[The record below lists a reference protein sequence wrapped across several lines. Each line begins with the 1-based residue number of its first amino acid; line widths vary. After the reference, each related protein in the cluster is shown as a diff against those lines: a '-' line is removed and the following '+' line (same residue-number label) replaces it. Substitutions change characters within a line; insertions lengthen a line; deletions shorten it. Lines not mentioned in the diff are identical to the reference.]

1 MNPANFY
8 ATARTN
14 ANGNEYSATLPNLSE
29 YTVKGFVPYYLGW
42 IDRNNIPETYHLTK
56 ISFDGTK
63 LISKPLE
70 ITENADFFY
79 TARNLNPS
87 TTAGFSFASRYNS
100 ASGSYTSY
108 YGSYSANIEAVNKL
122 SLLTQNIQPPAF
134 TFSFIYRTVSG
145 STFGNTLIANYNYN
159 FASIIAFINWLNG
172 TYKINFNSVFS
183 GLTMTDAELSAN
195 DFLSDRAFHYTD
207 SNYDGYI
214 FISACTVGQRVD
226 TNNDSTVQAGYS
238 DIVGSVSV
246 SYKDDDDTFDIYL
259 HSQYHPTGQLQIFYS
274 GTPRINSNPTTF
286 YGYYFGG
293 FDIETDLAEM
303 SDTNEIY
310 QGENWLAYRPYN
322 LLNYRYFY
330 KKMSISE
337 IRFLFAMQPILRYT
351 SDLTNIYYPKIDDGE
366 LTGEFFPSSRL
377 AFEGAPWQITGN
389 VSDNE
394 YNPDSKPPVVISEDE
409 ITTEKRTGADTLPN
423 FTLHVV
429 SGDAFSN
436 FYKLAYYNVSE
447 MGQLISAN
455 AQTFFEALGTAT
467 DYKQSNILD
476 YIVSFRWYPVPIADA
491 TIDTSTNEI
500 QFGYNG
506 ASKLTFST
514 EFGCYLLSNAN
525 RIFDLGSVYVPY
537 RASSQTFLDL
547 EPYTRV
553 SMYLPYIGTVTLQ
566 ANQILGYT
574 IYCKYVIDLVTGI
587 GTAIVDNG
595 FDTIYIGTGKIGV
608 DISVSGNDIVTQ
620 SASIISGLAG
630 MSTGIAHN
638 AVQLAGSAISG
649 NVAGVGTAIVDT
661 IADVATSSLTI
672 ASAKRGNPQ
681 TVGQA
686 SGFGGAYTH
695 QTPYITVQRPAVS
708 IPAKYGHDVGYVCNR
723 TYTIGNISGFTICK
737 NPDLSGLSESPEMLN
752 ELYNIL
758 ITGFYA

>member
-1 MNPANFY
+1 MIPANFY

-14 ANGNEYSATLPNLSE
+14 TNGNEYSATLPNLTDYSD
-29 YTVKGFVPYYLGW
+29 KGFVPYYLGW
-42 IDRNNIPETYHLTK
+42 IDRDNIPETYHLTK

-79 TARNLNPS
+79 TARNVNPL
-87 TTAGFSFASRYNS
+87 TAGGLSFASRYNS
-100 ASGSYTSY
+100 ASGTYTSY
-108 YGSYSANIEAVNKL
+108 YGSYSDNIEAVNKL
-122 SLLTQNIQPPAF
+122 SLLTQNITPPAF
-134 TFSFIYRTVSG
+134 TFSFVYRTVSG
-145 STFGNTLIANYNYN
+145 GVLGNTLIANYNYN
-159 FASIIAFINWLNG
+159 FPSIIAFINWLNG

-183 GLTMTDAELSAN
+183 GITLTDVELSAN
-195 DFLSDRAFHYTD
+195 DFLTDRAFPYVD
-207 SNYDGYI
+207 ISYSGYI
-214 FISACTVGQRVD
+214 IITACTISPRVD
-226 TNNDSTVQAGYS
+226 TINDSSSTAGYS
-238 DIVGSVSV
+238 SIMGSVSV
-246 SYKDDDDTFDIYL
+246 TYKDDADIFDIYL
-259 HSQYHPTGQLQIFYS
+259 HSQYHPTGHVQIFYS
-274 GTPRINSNPTTF
+274 GSPRLYSNPSTF

-303 SDTNEIY
+303 SDTTEIY

-322 LLNYRYFY
+322 LSNYRYFY

-351 SDLTNIYYPKIDDGE
+351 SDLTNVYYPKFEDGE
-366 LTGEFFPSSRL
+366 LTGEFFPASRL
-377 AFEGAPWQITGN
+377 AFDGEPWQITGN
-389 VSDNE
+389 VTDND
-394 YNPDSKPPVVISEDE
+394 YDPDTKPPIVVSEDE
-409 ITTEKRTGADTLPN
+409 VTTERRSGDDTLPN
-423 FTLHVV
+423 YTLHVV

-491 TIDTSTNEI
+491 TIDTSTHDL

-506 ASKLTFST
+506 ASKLTFT
-514 EFGCYLLSNAN
+514 YDGCYRLANAN

-537 RASSQTFLDL
+537 RSSSQSFLDL

-566 ANQILGYT
+566 ANQVLGYT
-574 IYCKYVIDLVTGI
+574 IYCKYVIDLVTGVA
-587 GTAIVDNG
+587 TAIVDNAS
-595 FDTIYIGTGKIGV
+595 DTIYIGTGKIGV
-608 DISVSGNDIVTQ
+608 DISVAGNDIITQ
-620 SASIISGLAG
+620 SASLISGL
-630 MSTGIAHN
+630 TGLTTGVAHN
-638 AVQLAGSAISG
+638 AVQIAGSAISG
-649 NVAGVGTAIVDT
+649 NVSGAGTAVVDT
-661 IADVATSSLTI
+661 IADVTSSALSI

-695 QTPYITVQRPAVS
+695 QNPYITVQRPAVS

-723 TYTIGNISGFTICK
+723 TYTISSISGYTLCD
-737 NPDLSGLSESPEMLN
+737 NPDLSGITATSAELDMLKI
-752 ELYNIL
+752 IL
-758 ITGFYA
+758 CTGFYA

>member
-1 MNPANFY
+1 MNTNEFY
-8 ATARTN
+8 TTARTN
-14 ANGNEYSATLPNLSE
+14 TNGNEYSATLPNLTDYSD
-29 YTVKGFVPYYLGW
+29 KGFVPYYLGW
-42 IDRNNIPETYHLTK
+42 ISRDNIPETYHLTK

-70 ITENADFFY
+70 ITENADLFY
-79 TARNLNPS
+79 TARNVNPIQI
-87 TTAGFSFASRYNS
+87 GGLSFASRYNS
-100 ASGSYTSY
+100 ATGTYTSY
-108 YGSYSANIEAVNKL
+108 YGSYANYIESVNKL
-122 SLLTQNIQPPAF
+122 SLLTQNINPPAF
-134 TFSFIYRTVSG
+134 TFSFVYRTVSG
-145 STFGNTLIANYNYN
+145 STFGNTLIATYNYN
-159 FASIIAFINWLNG
+159 FTSIIDFINWLNG

-183 GLTMTDAELSAN
+183 GITLTDTELSAN
-195 DFLSDRAFHYTD
+195 DFLSNRTFYYSD
-207 SNYDGYI
+207 SSYDGHI
-214 FISACTVGQRVD
+214 FISACTVSPRID
-226 TNNDSTVQAGYS
+226 TNNDSTTNAGNS
-238 DIVGSVSV
+238 AIFGTTSIT
-246 SYKDDDDTFDIYL
+246 YKDENDTFDIYL

-274 GTPRINSNPTTF
+274 GTPSVYSNPITF

-303 SDTNEIY
+303 SDTTEIY

-322 LLNYRYFY
+322 LSNYRYFY

-351 SDLTNIYYPKIDDGE
+351 SDLTNIYYPKFEDGE

-377 AFEGAPWQITGN
+377 AFDGEPWQITGN
-389 VSDNE
+389 VTDND
-394 YNPDSKPPVVISEDE
+394 YNPDTKPPIVISEDE
-409 ITTEKRTGADTLPN
+409 ITTEKRTGDDTLPN

-491 TIDTSTNEI
+491 TIDTATNEI

-506 ASKLTFST
+506 ASKLTFT
-514 EFGCYLLSNAN
+514 NIGCYLLSNAN
-525 RIFDLGSVYVPY
+525 RIFDLGSIYVPY
-537 RASSQTFLDL
+537 RTSEQSFLDL

-566 ANQILGYT
+566 SNQVLGHT
-574 IYCKYVIDLVTGI
+574 INCRYVIDIVTGV

-608 DISVSGNDIVTQ
+608 DISVSGNDIITQ
-620 SASIISGLAG
+620 SASLISGLAS
-630 MSTGIAHN
+630 MTTGISHN

-649 NVAGVGTAIVDT
+649 NVAGVGTAVVDT
-661 IADVATSSLTI
+661 IADVASSALTI

-681 TVGQA
+681 TVGQG
-686 SGFGGAYTH
+686 SGFGCAYTH
-695 QTPYITVQRPAVS
+695 QRPYITVLRPAVS

-723 TYTIGNISGFTICK
+723 TYTLGTISGFTICK

-758 ITGFYA
+758 TTGFYA